1 MERGYRVTQELY
13 IGQDDDIV
21 NDDIVD
27 EAVVVDAEIVD
38 EMPGDK
44 LPKGASRND
53 DGSVTLTLIKPVDVQ
68 IRDQSGKVRT
78 DTYDSLTFHHLT
90 GADLRAIRAA
100 KAGDENIVAFARA
113 TRISEAVMNRLFD
126 KMHIADINAGGEV
139 MASFL
144 TPSR

>member
-1 MERGYRVTQELY
+1 MMVKEIYLEQAA
-13 IGQDDDIV
+13 DNF

-27 EAVVVDAEIVD
+27 EAIVIDAEIVD
-38 EMPGDK
+38 EVEGDK

-53 DGSVTLTLIKPVDVQ
+53 DGSVTLTLLKPVDVQ

-78 DTYDSLTFHHLT
+78 QAYDSLTFHHLT
-90 GADLRAIRAA
+90 GADVRAIRAA
-100 KAGDENIVAFARA
+100 KQGDENIIAFARA
-113 TRISEAVMNRLFD
+113 TKISEAVMNRLFD
-126 KMHIADINAGGEV
+126 KMHIADINGAGEV